1 MFLGESMQASPAVE
15 LREVVPGDLPTIYA
29 YQLDPEANRMAV
41 TNPRTRE
48 GFDAHWARSLSDP
61 GVIARAI
68 TADGELVGHI
78 ACFVMDG
85 RDSVGYWIDRAH
97 WGRGIAS
104 AALGRFLG
112 IVTKRPLHAR
122 AARSNAGSV
131 RVLTKCGFVLTGY
144 EWAEATE
151 RFPACEEAV
160 FVLESGA
167 AS

>member
-1 MFLGESMQASPAVE
+1 MRQGPTIE
-15 LREVVPGDLPTIYA
+15 LREVVPGDLQTIYA

-41 TNPRTRE
+41 TNPRTKE
-48 GFDAHWARSLSDP
+48 VFEAHWASSLSDP
-61 GVIARAI
+61 GVVARAI
-68 TADGELVGHI
+68 TLDGKLVGHI

-85 RDSVGYWIDRAH
+85 RDSVGYWVDRAH
-97 WGRGIAS
+97 WGKGIAS
-104 AALGRFLG
+104 AALERFLG

-160 FVLESGA
+160 FVLESEAIKG
-167 AS
+167 